1 MRNTIDVMIGG
12 LDNGQTP
19 SVQQH
24 DVNSRVFTCR
34 LWQDKDVPFVLPEN
48 AVVGAVFKWRRSNG
62 GHEYETQIEGRST
75 VLVTVPA
82 EAVKLDGIV
91 EMQLAI
97 HQEDSVLHGPVISF
111 AALKSLT
118 LGGSA
123 ESEPPLLLVALAKET
138 QELLTELRQA
148 KENGE
153 FDGYTPKRGVD
164 YWTEEDV
171 RRISGVLD
179 AVASE
184 HRHLLFGFENNE
196 MKLCVS
202 GSNDSG
208 GTIQLLAQ
216 NIYQPQLGR
225 KTLRDPSAVWY
236 KGQLYLTYTIIDW
249 ASGSS
254 NIGFCRTR
262 DLLHFEELPQL
273 PTNNSVYPSIPRCYA
288 PAFCVIDGHIYIA
301 SAAVGEGGTFTNKYG
316 ETFDESAGAGWS
328 VINRGNMMLHEY
340 FPESHTLKF
349 MGLLDGVPGID
360 VHVCKANGQYYAS
373 GRNFKLYKADALLGP
388 YELIWDGTEYSASGE
403 EVWREGAYLLEKP
416 DSTWRFFAHKPG
428 KAYEYY
434 DSLTDDLNDGFA
446 AEMQTC
452 AGDTS
457 TAMHMTIMDTVTME
471 AAVRDG
477 RAYALTNLLH
487 NADFTQMVAQA
498 GVSAV
503 HGGGSATFAGDR
515 WELVSG
521 TVTAAAN
528 INGNGY
534 GSVTLNGSIRQKVEN
549 MPGTWT
555 AGVVTLA
562 GRAEAT
568 YENGW
573 FTITSEG
580 GVLDSAYLYAGEHTT
595 AQKPVARGYAAE
607 LLECQR
613 FYVRLE
619 AFGALSYH
627 GYAFGTDVARI
638 MIPLPVA
645 MRKSDPAYKVTWTV
659 NLTLYPGEI
668 TPSGISSVTVI
679 GNYCAMALSASG
691 LTSDTPLMAKGNATI
706 ELNCDL
712 T

>member
-446 AEMQTC
+446 AEIGIGEGCIDLVPYRGLHDQSRHIYGGEILQVVRLCQQTVDLRFVGQNNGSRFVGQC
-452 AGDTS
+452 NGLT
-457 TAMHMTIMDTVTME
+457 
-471 AAVRDG
+471 AAVDGDGVGHFFVGVFCDVRFDFAVGLAGHINAAAAEQQDAQCQQRDE
-477 RAYALTNLLH
+477 NLLIH
-487 NADFTQMVAQA
+487 NSPPYSILREA
-498 GVSAV
+498 GCLWI
-503 HGGGSATFAGDR
+503 HR
-515 WELVSG
+515 
-521 TVTAAAN
+521 
-528 INGNGY
+528 
-534 GSVTLNGSIRQKVEN
+534 
-549 MPGTWT
+549 
-555 AGVVTLA
+555 
-562 GRAEAT
+562 
-568 YENGW
+568 
-573 FTITSEG
+573 
-580 GVLDSAYLYAGEHTT
+580 
-595 AQKPVARGYAAE
+595 
-607 LLECQR
+607 
-613 FYVRLE
+613 
-619 AFGALSYH
+619 
-627 GYAFGTDVARI
+627 
-638 MIPLPVA
+638 
-645 MRKSDPAYKVTWTV
+645 
-659 NLTLYPGEI
+659 
-668 TPSGISSVTVI
+668 
-679 GNYCAMALSASG
+679 
-691 LTSDTPLMAKGNATI
+691 
-706 ELNCDL
+706 
-712 T
+712 